1 MLTSLSNLLDK
12 ISPELGLEILA
23 IETGV
28 PNSPYE
34 IRFAELDKDK
44 SFALKLSRSWKTT
57 QVTLVFDSFAG
68 EMITYLC
75 SQLISRRSQVEKL
88 IEQNL
93 GKYSSFLLEI
103 DGKPFFVNSLDPN
116 LQHEFKFEV
125 EALTAESSIQ
135 FGLLSTQEESLIK
148 FSLSFISELLPR
160 VETGYRSPD
169 EVVGFPE
176 GASSQVLVN
185 RYERD
190 PRNRKAAIAIHG
202 ESCMACGFN
211 FREVYGDLGASY
223 IVVHHLTPISAI
235 GDDYIIDPRTDL
247 VTICANCHAMVH
259 RTNPPMNL
267 TELKSLLDSK

>member
-12 ISPELGLEILA
+12 TSPELGLEILA

-34 IRFAELDKDK
+34 LRFAELDKDK

-57 QVTLVFDSFAG
+57 QVALIFDSFAG

-75 SQLISRRSQVEKL
+75 SQLIDRRSQIEKL

-93 GKYSSFLLEI
+93 GKYSLFLLEI
-103 DGKPFFVNSLDPN
+103 DGKPFFINSLDPS
-116 LQHEFKFEV
+116 LQHDLKFEV
-125 EALTAESSIQ
+125 EILASESSIQ
-135 FGLLSTQEESLIK
+135 FGLLSMQEESLLK
-148 FSLSFISELLPR
+148 FSLTFFSELLPR
-160 VETGYRSPD
+160 LETGYRGPD

-190 PRNRKAAIAIHG
+190 PRNRRAAIDLHG
-202 ESCMACGFN
+202 RTCMACGFN
-211 FREVYGDLGASY
+211 FRDNYGDLGDDY
-223 IVVHHLTPISAI
+223 IVVHHVTPVSVI
-235 GDDYIIDPRTDL
+235 GENYIVDPVTDL

-259 RTNPPMNL
+259 RTNPPL
-267 TELKSLLDSK
+267 TVDELKKILELK